1 MYRKSI
7 RLILIVVLLGF
18 LVGCLN
24 AIFLLLLAW
33 VTAIRLSYPWLLLLL
48 PLAGALIAWSY
59 SRYAQEASKGI
70 NLILSQIHQ
79 PEGRGVPFRMV
90 PLVLFGTLLT
100 HLFGGSAGR
109 EGTAVQI
116 GGGMAGSVARFF
128 RLDSVSTRLLLMAG
142 ISAGFGSLFGTP
154 VAGAIFGM
162 EVLALGGMRYAALIP
177 CLLAACI
184 GYWTTHLFPIE
195 HMHYPTIAAP
205 ALTPLLLGQVALAGG
220 IFAAASVLF
229 LELSHWFEHRSQSLV
244 ANPVLRTSLGGVV
257 IILVTLGLGTQD
269 YNGLSL
275 PLLAAAFSNEGVP
288 IWAFLIKLVL
298 TALTLGVGF
307 KGGEVTPLFVIGAT
321 LGSTL
326 GLLMGLPLDLMAALG
341 FIAVFAAAAN
351 TPIAC
356 LIMGLELFG
365 SGPIVLLAIATFIA
379 YTLSGHRGIYSAQRV
394 VTHKAQLSGL
404 AFENQSLHEIRH
416 ARKQAIAAKEDQ
428 ASDDKH

>member
-7 RLILIVVLLGF
+7 RLLLIVVLLGF

-24 AIFLLLLAW
+24 AIFLFLLEW
-33 VTAIRLSYPWLLLLL
+33 VTDLRGGYPWLLFLL
-48 PLAGALIAWSY
+48 PLAGALIAWGY

-79 PEGRGVPFRMV
+79 PEGRGVPLRMV
-90 PLVLFGTLLT
+90 PLVLLGTLLT

-116 GGGMAGSVARFF
+116 GGGIAGSVARFF

-154 VAGAIFGM
+154 VAGAVFGM

-177 CLLAACI
+177 CLLAACV
-184 GYWTTHLFPIE
+184 GYWTTLLFPIQ
-195 HMHYPTIAAP
+195 HTHYPIIAAP
-205 ALTPLLLGQVALAGG
+205 ELSPLLVGQVVLAGG
-220 IFAAASVLF
+220 VFAAASVLF
-229 LELSHWFEHRSQSLV
+229 LELSHWFEQRSHALV
-244 ANPVLRTSLGGVV
+244 AKPVLRTALGGVAIV
-257 IILVTLGLGTQD
+257 LVTLGLGSQD

-275 PLLAAAFSNEGVP
+275 PLLQAAFSSEGVP
-288 IWAFLIKLVL
+288 VFAFFFKLFL

-326 GLLMGLPLDLMAALG
+326 GLLFGLPLDLMAALG

-356 LIMGLELFG
+356 LVMGIEVFG
-365 SGPIVLLAIATFIA
+365 SGPIVLMAIATFVA
-379 YTLSGHRGIYSAQRV
+379 YTLSGHRGIYAAQRV
-394 VTHKAQLSGL
+394 LTQKSQLTGL
-404 AFENQSLHEIRH
+404 AFENQSLHEIRQ
-416 ARKQAIAAKEDQ
+416 ARKQATLKKQSEINED
-428 ASDDKH
+428 